1 MVLVT
6 TNRRM
11 WLVGTLASL
20 AIFAVIYFT
29 VIRPTTDTANQAV
42 KSGLQ
47 QSQQVIN
54 QAQKQLGSAAAAAGA
69 SSSQAQQ
76 ALGSAQKLTACV
88 ASAGTNVSAI
98 ETCHAKFGN

>member
-1 MVLVT
+1 VLLVDDHQAFRV
-6 TNRRM
+6 NGRRA
-11 WLVGTLASL
+11 LEAAGYEVIGTA
-20 AIFAVIYFT
+20 A
-29 VIRPTTDTANQAV
+29 D
-42 KSGLQ
+42 GE
-47 QSQQVIN
+47 
-54 QAQKQLGSAAAAAGA
+54 QLGSAAAAAGV